1 MGLTGIVPMTHA
13 ALTFGID
20 QANRQMGWYWY
31 IREAMWYVG
40 GAVIYM
46 VSRPLH
52 RVSRDSLICIRPRSL
67 NALPQEDLTSGEA
80 RIRYFMSVSFWEL
93 RRI

>member
-46 VSRPLH
+46 VCLALH
-52 RVSRDSLICIRPRSL
+52 WV
-67 NALPQEDLTSGEA
+67 NKG
-80 RIRYFMSVSFWEL
+80 
-93 RRI
+93 